1 MTGSTLTD
9 VLHGVEEQLAF
20 IEDELQKVENRDA
33 VKSIRYRMDKIQA
46 LLGMP
51 VPGKPDLKEKADGA

>member
-1 MTGSTLTD
+1 
-9 VLHGVEEQLAF
+9 
-20 IEDELQKVENRDA
+20 VENRDA